1 MTRNVGVVDRSAR
14 MILGFLLIAFGLF
27 VIAGPMWKA
36 IAFVIAGIMLV
47 TAAAGTCPL
56 YSVAGLNTCKKT

>member
-1 MTRNVGVVDRSAR
+1 